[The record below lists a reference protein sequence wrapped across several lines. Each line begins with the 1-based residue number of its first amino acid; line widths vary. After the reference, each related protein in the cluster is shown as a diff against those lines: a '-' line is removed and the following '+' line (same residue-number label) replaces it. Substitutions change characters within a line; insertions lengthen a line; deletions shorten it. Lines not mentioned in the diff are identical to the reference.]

1 MIEKLLLLIFEMLY
15 ILKPKPMKSTIAIL
29 ILLLTSIT
37 TQAQKINQELSKVE
51 FSISN
56 MGIMSVDGFMKGMS
70 GNIKFEE
77 NNLSASYFDVTVN
90 PSTVNTDNS
99 KRDEHLKNED
109 FFNVSKYSVISFKSK
124 EIIKKDNQYIA
135 KGELTMLG
143 VTKSI
148 EIPFTVSTNGTIKTL
163 VGEIEVNREVYNL
176 GTEEYSGGFMVGKVA
191 TVKITCVIE

>member
-1 MIEKLLLLIFEMLY
+1 
-15 ILKPKPMKSTIAIL
+15 MKRKIAIL
-29 ILLLTSIT
+29 TLLVISFTI
-37 TQAQKINQELSKVE
+37 QAQKINQELSKVE

-70 GNIKFEE
+70 GNIMFDE
-77 NNLSASYFDVTVN
+77 NNLSASYFDVTVS
-90 PSTVNTDNS
+90 PSSVNTDNS

-148 EIPFTVSTNGTIKTL
+148 EIPFTVTADGTVKTL
-163 VGEIEVNREVYNL
+163 VGEIEVNREDYNL
-176 GTEEYSGGFMVGKVA
+176 GTEDFSGGFMVGKTA
-191 TVKITCVIE
+191 TVKITCVVE